1 MIFLPQLVIYW
12 WLLLIIL
19 GHNQKTFLSW
29 ISNLFSRPCWLFY
42 YKINV
47 TKRGRNSRYDVLMLK
62 VKMLVCQSRKI
73 NFSATDFCAIIWIL
87 NQLFA
92 AGWMTYYGVHGDGVK
107 TWWYRWWYR
116 INYKNEKRVRKKE
129 YVYLDLDYSN
139 KVRDP

>member
-1 MIFLPQLVIYW
+1 
-12 WLLLIIL
+12 
-19 GHNQKTFLSW
+19 
-29 ISNLFSRPCWLFY
+29 
-42 YKINV
+42 
-47 TKRGRNSRYDVLMLK
+47 MLK

-107 TWWYRWWYR
+107 TWWYGWWYR

-139 KVRDP
+139 KIREPYGVIINYKSFFHIFVFNEIASNNMRSIRIFVEDQHRYLYLSYYIWIYTFI